1 MPTDRE
7 THHRRSIR
15 LPGYDYAASGAYFI
29 TICTPR
35 GELLF
40 GDVVEGEMVL
50 NQWGQIAHEEWLASE
65 GIRRELKPDAFV
77 VMPNH
82 IHGIVWIVA
91 TGDARAQGVASRIPV
106 RAHGRAPQHTPV
118 QRTPPPRT
126 PLQRAPRS
134 LGSFVAGYKSAV
146 TKRINQMR
154 GTPGQSVWQR
164 NYWEHVVR
172 NEESLNRIREYIEN
186 NPARWAE
193 DQLHPD
199 APPNRFN
206 RWPP

>member
-15 LPGYDYAASGAYFI
+15 LPGYDYTASGAYFI

-40 GDVVEGEMVL
+40 GDVVNGEMAL
-50 NQWGQIAHEEWLASE
+50 NQWGRIAHEQWLASE
-65 GIRRELKPDAFV
+65 AIRREVKLDAFV

-91 TGDARAQGVASRIPV
+91 TDNASPIPV
-106 RAHGRAPQHTPV
+106 GAYG
-118 QRTPPPRT
+118 RT
-126 PLQRAPRS
+126 PLPHAPLPRAPRS
-134 LGSFVAGYKSAV
+134 LGSFLAGYKSAV
-146 TKRINQMR
+146 TTRINQIR